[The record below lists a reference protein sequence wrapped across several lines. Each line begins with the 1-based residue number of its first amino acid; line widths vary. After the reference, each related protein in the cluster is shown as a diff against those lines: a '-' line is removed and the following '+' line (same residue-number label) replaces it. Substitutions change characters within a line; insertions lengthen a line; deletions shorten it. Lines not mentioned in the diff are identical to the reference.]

1 MNSIKTTKRGL
12 KLLSEEKVSA
22 LVGAIKDPI
31 LNVPLSEINGIKEIK
46 IKEEIEH
53 VSVKVAMA
61 QLGGKHN

>member
-1 MNSIKTTKRGL
+1 M
-12 KLLSEEKVSA
+12 LSEENVSA

-53 VSVKVAMA
+53 
-61 QLGGKHN
+61 